1 MPTADELIS
10 AATVRQLARV
20 LGATTAPGTYGSTSW
35 SAVHASAE
43 AVGPLGL
50 SQRVGAVRDALVQDL
65 PGTYRAAADVFRA
78 ALADPGFSGWMI
90 WPVSEAVAVLA
101 TDSARSADFED
112 GLALLA
118 SLTPRLTS
126 EFALRT
132 FLNADLGRALR
143 TVGTWT
149 ASADPSVR
157 RLASEGTR
165 PRLPWAKQVPELRR
179 RPSVTAPILD
189 ALHTDADEVVRRSVA
204 NHLNDISR
212 LDPALAVSTARGWSE
227 RAAAATTPAVV
238 RHAMRTLVKQADT
251 AALDL
256 LGFAPPPEDL
266 IVTGPRLLSAKVT
279 QDDALAFGVD
289 LTNAG
294 PQPVRLAVDYVI
306 HYVKAN
312 GTTSPRVFK
321 LTTRTLA
328 AGERLALERRHSFR
342 PITTRR
348 HYPGEH
354 ALEIQV
360 NGRRSGKATFDVDL

>member
-10 AATVRQLARV
+10 AASIRQLARV
-20 LGATTAPGTYGSTSW
+20 LGATAAPSTRW
-35 SAVHASAE
+35 STVRASAE
-43 AVGPLGL
+43 ALGPLGL
-50 SQRVGAVRDALVQDL
+50 SQRTRAVCDALVQDL
-65 PGTYRAAADVFRA
+65 PGTYPAAADVFRA
-78 ALADPGFSGWMI
+78 ALADPRFSGWMI
-90 WPVSEAVAVLA
+90 WPVTEAVAALA
-101 TDSARSADFED
+101 VDSARPADFED

-118 SLTPRLTS
+118 ALTPRLTS

-132 FLNADLGRALR
+132 FLNADMERTLR

-165 PRLPWAKQVPELRR
+165 PRLPWAKQVPELRH
-179 RPSVTAPILD
+179 RPSVTVPILD

-212 LDPALAVSTARGWSE
+212 LDPALAVSTARDWSE

-238 RHAMRTLVKQADT
+238 KHAMRTLVKQADA

-256 LGFAPPPEDL
+256 LGFAPPSEDL
-266 IVTGPRLLSAKVT
+266 TVTGPSLRSTKVT
-279 QDDALAFGVD
+279 QDDALVFGVD
-289 LTNAG
+289 LTNEG
-294 PQPVRLAVDYVI
+294 PRPVRLAVDYVI
-306 HYVKAN
+306 HYRKAN
-312 GTTSPRVFK
+312 GTTAPRVFK

-360 NGRRSGKATFDVDL
+360 NGRRSGRAAFVVDL

>member
-20 LGATTAPGTYGSTSW
+20 LGATTAPGTRGSTRW
-35 SAVHASAE
+35 SAVRASAE
-43 AVGPLGL
+43 TLGPLGL
-50 SQRVGAVRDALVQDL
+50 SQRTRAVRDALVQDL
-65 PGTYRAAADVFRA
+65 SASYRTAADVFRA
-78 ALADPGFSGWMI
+78 ALADPEFSGWMI

-101 TDSARSADFED
+101 VDADRAADFED

-118 SLTPRLTS
+118 ALTPRLTS

-132 FLNADLGRALR
+132 FLNADIGRTLR
-143 TVGTWT
+143 TVGAWT
-149 ASADPSVR
+149 ASDDPSVR

-165 PRLPWAKQVPELRR
+165 PRLPWAKQVPELRL
-179 RPSVTAPILD
+179 RPSVTVPILD

-227 RAAAATTPAVV
+227 RAAAASTPAVV
-238 RHAMRTLVKQADT
+238 RHAMRTLVKQADP
-251 AALDL
+251 AALGL
-256 LGFAPPPEDL
+256 LGFAPPPDDL
-266 IVTGPRLLSAKVT
+266 VVTGPTLRGTKVT
-279 QDDALAFGVD
+279 EDDALAFGVH
-289 LTNAG
+289 LTNEG
-294 PQPVRLAVDYVI
+294 PLPVRLAVDYVV

-312 GTTSPRVFK
+312 GSTAPRVFK

-328 AGERLALERRHSFR
+328 AGERLVLERRHSFR

-360 NGRRSGKATFDVDL
+360 NGRRSGRATFVVDL